1 MGRHLKWIMKLNQNK
16 EKEKEWSTVVKKV
29 DQVRNER
36 KRKASILEV
45 GQKWQNDEEISLHSQ
60 SWALEGQGETRGG
73 PNLLLR

>member
-1 MGRHLKWIMKLNQNK
+1 MKLNQNK

-45 GQKWQNDEEISLHSQ
+45 G
-60 SWALEGQGETRGG
+60 
-73 PNLLLR
+73 